1 MYYKYLY
8 VVGFSCMYFE
18 NGFDAVIVLRC
29 ICLFE
34 FQEKSKLVSNSFRL
48 FAQTKL
54 SKWVWFGC

>member
-34 FQEKSKLVSNSFRL
+34 FQEKPKLVSNSFRL

-54 SKWVWFGC
+54 SK